1 MENHYQASKRII
13 PDVQTV
19 IASVG
24 NNGNIPIW
32 GCTTQQK
39 EAAHSIL
46 APAMTL
52 SMAIPTKPS
61 NWKALESCPSIV
73 CDDCSPFQ

>member
-1 MENHYQASKRII
+1 MA
-13 PDVQTV
+13 
-19 IASVG
+19 
-24 NNGNIPIW
+24 NIPIW

-52 SMAIPTKPS
+52 SMAIPLNPPTGRL
-61 NWKALESCPSIV
+61 WKAAQVLCVMTVAPS
-73 CDDCSPFQ
+73 SRAEALPA